1 MTHACR
7 LTEIP
12 KHELPELIKFYRHFP
27 QKYPFLLT
35 TSSNKSETQAFFS
48 QHPFQTSS
56 HNKQQQ
62 TDFDILFI
70 EPSEWLQLDYQLNL
84 TTSSKIEI
92 TSDELFLDAFDRLFA
107 VEKKNNKSDYEQLAN
122 PGLPFTGGWFV
133 FLAYELAQQIEPRLN
148 LTLDK
153 QLLPVAYAA
162 RVKQALIY
170 DHKKE
175 KLFFLSESDL
185 NHEKCYQSLLNDSKS
200 IEKSDQHSSSFEELS
215 KSLQEENDNVFLN
228 SVDTVKNYIKDGDV
242 FQVNLSR
249 LWQSSSNSVN
259 HTEQAFLLSQAL
271 TNQNPAPF
279 SGIVNIES
287 EQGIA
292 TIISSSPE
300 RLLKVKNNLLESR
313 PIAGTHPRGF
323 SEKEDAR
330 LLNELHAHPKEQA
343 EHIMLIDL
351 IRNDLGRVCVPG
363 TVNVDELMVNESY
376 AHVHHIVSNVSGKL
390 QPDKTPGEVIKAMFP
405 GGTITGCPKVR
416 CMEIIAELEQQS
428 RGAYTGSM
436 GYINLDG
443 SMDFNILIRTM
454 VLETASKNVLD
465 KTPETDFKD
474 GVASKP
480 EPADNKIKQK
490 LSFRAGAGLVFDSIA
505 ENELQETRAKAKG
518 LLKALQVS
526 SL

>member
-12 KHELPELIKFYRHFP
+12 KHEFPELIQFYRHFP

-35 TSSNKSETQAFFS
+35 TSSKKFDIQPLFNQ
-48 QHPFQTSS
+48 QINQ
-56 HNKQQQ
+56 KQS
-62 TDFDILFI
+62 DFDILFI
-70 EPSEWLQLDYQLNL
+70 EPKEWLQLDYQLNL

-107 VEKKNNKSDYEQLAN
+107 IENKHNKSEYDQKVS
-122 PGLPFTGGWFV
+122 PSLPFTGGWFV

-162 RVKQALIY
+162 RVKQALVY
-170 DHKKE
+170 DHKNE

-185 NHEKCYQSLLNDSKS
+185 DHEKCYQSLLNDSNS
-200 IEKSDQHSSSFEELS
+200 IKKSDQPISSCEELN
-215 KSLQEENDNVFLN
+215 KSLQEENNNVFLN
-228 SVDTVKNYIKDGDV
+228 SVSRVKNYIKEGDV

-249 LWQSSSNSVN
+249 LWQTSSESVD

-279 SGIVNIES
+279 SGIVSIES

-292 TIISSSPE
+292 TIVSSSPE

-313 PIAGTHPRGF
+313 PIAGTHPRSI
-323 SEKEDAR
+323 SEKEDSR

-376 AHVHHIVSNVSGKL
+376 AHVHHIVSNVSGRL

-454 VLETASKNVLD
+454 VLETISETVSETTFKNN
-465 KTPETDFKD
+465 
-474 GVASKP
+474 VADKP
-480 EPADNKIKQK
+480 ESVDNKIKQT

>member
-12 KHELPELIKFYRHFP
+12 KHELPELIQFYRHFP

-35 TSSNKSETQAFFS
+35 TSSKKFEIQPLFNQ
-48 QHPFQTSS
+48 QLNQ
-56 HNKQQQ
+56 KQS
-62 TDFDILFI
+62 DFDILFI
-70 EPSEWLQLDYQLNL
+70 EPKEWLQLDYQLNL

-107 VEKKNNKSDYEQLAN
+107 IENKYNKSEYDHKVS
-122 PGLPFTGGWFV
+122 PSLPFTGGWFI

-162 RVKQALIY
+162 RVKQALVY
-170 DHKKE
+170 DHKNE

-185 NHEKCYQSLLNDSKS
+185 DHEKCYQSLLNDSNS
-200 IEKSDQHSSSFEELS
+200 IKKSDQPISSCEELN
-215 KSLQEENDNVFLN
+215 KSLHEENNNVFLN
-228 SVDTVKNYIKDGDV
+228 SVSRVKNYIKEGDV

-249 LWQSSSNSVN
+249 LWQSSSDSVD

-279 SGIVNIES
+279 SGIVSIES

-292 TIISSSPE
+292 TIVSSSPE

-330 LLNELHAHPKEQA
+330 LLKELHAHPKEQA

-363 TVNVDELMVNESY
+363 TVNVGELMVNESY
-376 AHVHHIVSNVSGKL
+376 AHVHHIVSNVSGRL

-436 GYINLDG
+436 GYINIDG

-454 VLETASKNVLD
+454 VLETVLETVSETTFKNNVAD
-465 KTPETDFKD
+465 KHEA
-474 GVASKP
+474 VN
-480 EPADNKIKQK
+480 NKIKQT